1 SAVLGIYGNSKEEA
15 LYEVN
20 FVDSTGASLDGA
32 HRYELHF
39 APAQAPPVNA
49 FWSLTLYELPASL
62 LYANPLDR
70 YLINSP
76 MLPDL
81 ARDRDGGVSIRIQ
94 HASPGPDAESN
105 WLPAPSGPFWV
116 AMRLYWPKPAA
127 LDGRWKA
134 PALHPLD

>member
-1 SAVLGIYGNSKEEA
+1 LAPELQQAVRDGMADAWADFARFKQAEVDTGKRTASEGFGSRDHLQNDFLARMSSAVLGIYGNSKEEA

-62 LYANPLDR
+62 LYANPL
-70 YLINSP
+70 
-76 MLPDL
+76 
-81 ARDRDGGVSIRIQ
+81 
-94 HASPGPDAESN
+94 
-105 WLPAPSGPFWV
+105 
-116 AMRLYWPKPAA
+116 
-127 LDGRWKA
+127 
-134 PALHPLD
+134 